1 MTPGSRRAL
10 YFCSPNMPLLS
21 IRLFGELSATDY
33 RGNALSIGNRRTQA
47 LVVYL
52 ALRGGETSVAEI
64 GDLLFEDAGAEAQV
78 RTLIRDLQYAFRF
91 LSPEILVDNGR
102 SIRFNR
108 EAVSVDAQEFSDL
121 VAAPSINTIRR
132 AVDLY
137 SGNLL
142 ENFSAGI
149 RPFDEWL
156 AERRLNMWRA
166 ALSMFGTLL
175 TTQIRAGWWEE
186 AVDTAGRLLSLDP
199 SQEVVHRT
207 LMRLQLEQGR
217 ADAAMRRYQE
227 CADVLRREYGREP
240 AAETERLRDEIAA
253 VLEREPA
260 PREALP
266 SRTNGGPTLV
276 LVVEDDLVSS
286 ALIGAFLMEAGYEVV
301 TVADGADALLELGR
315 RKFDL
320 LILDINIP
328 TLSGLKVF
336 EIMLQKQIDTP
347 ALFITGIP
355 GVEVE
360 TQSLEMGAAGF
371 LRKPIRKEVLVPKVR
386 GILKRSGKHAAASE

>member
-1 MTPGSRRAL
+1 
-10 YFCSPNMPLLS
+10 MPLLS
-21 IRLFGELSATDY
+21 IRLFGELSAVDY

-52 ALRGGETSVAEI
+52 ALRGGRTSIAEI
-64 GDLLFEDAGAEAQV
+64 GELLFEDPAAETQV
-78 RTLIRDLQYAFRF
+78 RALIRDLQYAFRY
-91 LSPEILVDNGR
+91 LSPEILVDEGR
-102 SIRFNR
+102 GVRFNR
-108 EAVSVDAQEFSDL
+108 EVVSVDAQEFNDL
-121 VAAPSINTIRR
+121 VSAPSINTIRK

-137 SGNLL
+137 TGNLL

-156 AERRLNMWRA
+156 AERRLNMWRG

-240 AAETERLRDEIAA
+240 SPETERLREEIAA
-253 VLEREPA
+253 ALELEPA

-266 SRTNGGPTLV
+266 SRKNGGPTLV

-286 ALIGAFLMEAGYEVV
+286 ALIDAFLVEAGYEVV

-328 TLSGLKVF
+328 TLSGLKLF
-336 EIMLQKQIDTP
+336 EIMIQKQIHTP

-355 GVEVE
+355 GIEVE

-386 GILKRSGKHAAASE
+386 GILKRSGRHAAASE